1 MGAGASRGAPQ
12 PVQKRPGLINSLPHF
27 VQNIVFSFIYACL
40 SADGELDVRRVVD
53 VDVAVVIEVSQ
64 RQLFLVE
71 GGQLR
76 KERLDHGRVADVQ
89 HAVEVDVALRILRLD
104 LLAETAWTIPGV
116 LGSRMTGGGF
126 GGCTVSIVKDEAIE
140 DFKKTVGENYKNKI
154 IADSTDSSAI
164 FTYQIAERKLK
175 SVIYDMDRFDQASTE
190 IAKYLKAHKLT
201 KVDTSR
207 KDFAEIKYQYE
218 FTQVFEK
225 NVLNLQDMIIS
236 YL

>member
-1 MGAGASRGAPQ
+1 FENYLVSYQRLIKVLIGINKAYQTLHFDYLNYYDSASGDPLSSGQTQRWVDSAILYCG
-12 PVQKRPGLINSLPHF
+12 
-27 VQNIVFSFIYACL
+27 IYYY
-40 SADGELDVRRVVD
+40 
-53 VDVAVVIEVSQ
+53 I
-64 RQLFLVE
+64 
-71 GGQLR
+71 
-76 KERLDHGRVADVQ
+76 
-89 HAVEVDVALRILRLD
+89 
-104 LLAETAWTIPGV
+104 
-116 LGSRMTGGGF
+116 
-126 GGCTVSIVKDEAIE
+126 KDM
-140 DFKKTVGENYKNKI
+140 KTVRTIQNSFGHGITGDAGFVEKFSVIYENYKNKI